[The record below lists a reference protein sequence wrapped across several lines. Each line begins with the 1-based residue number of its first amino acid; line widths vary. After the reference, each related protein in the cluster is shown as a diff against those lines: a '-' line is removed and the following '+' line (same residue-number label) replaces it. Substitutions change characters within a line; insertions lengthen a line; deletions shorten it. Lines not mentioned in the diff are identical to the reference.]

1 MVHDARPAVTKAGAV
16 LEHFRSL
23 PVADLDEVLPGR
35 FLVLAPHPDDESLGC
50 GGLIAEACRRGRPP
64 VVAILTDG
72 AASHPGSRAYPA
84 DRLAALRAGEAR
96 QAVASLGLPSDDLI
110 LLGAADT
117 ASPHDGPAADALAT
131 RIARL
136 AEGCDAILTSWRH
149 DPHCD
154 HLSAWHI
161 ARAAAR
167 RSGIALW
174 EYPVWGWTL
183 SPAKDLPPARWT
195 GWRFDVAGRLGAKR
209 QAIAAHRSQHG
220 QVIADDPE
228 GFTLP
233 ANLLA
238 LFDQPFEYLVTEA

>member
-1 MVHDARPAVTKAGAV
+1 MTTAAAI
-16 LEHFRSL
+16 LERFRTL

-72 AASHPGSRAYPA
+72 AASHPNSRAYPP
-84 DRLAALRAGEAR
+84 DRLASVRAEEAR
-96 QAVASLGLPSDDLI
+96 RAVSCLGLPDDHLT

-117 ASPHDGPAADALAT
+117 AAPHAGPQADALAA
-131 RIARL
+131 RIAGL
-136 AEGCDAILTSWRH
+136 AEGFGAILTSWRH

-161 ARAAAR
+161 GRAAAR
-167 RSGIALW
+167 QAGTTLW

-183 SPAKDLPPARWT
+183 PPEMDLPPAAWS
-195 GWRFDVAGRLGAKR
+195 GWRVGIGGRLGRKR

-220 QVIADDPE
+220 QVITDDPE

-233 ANLLA
+233 AGLLA